1 AQDSEVQRLEAQKA
15 ALQRDMDAQRAK
27 VLDQMAKRDRIA
39 AYQRQFAGV
48 EQVYQTA
55 LQKYDGILMASN
67 ISLPSLSVLRAA
79 EVPSSPSRPKVR
91 TSLVLGLLF
100 GIMAGLALALL
111 LELSRR
117 RVRCLDDLERN
128 TSLPVLG
135 RVGRNTVVAAS

>member
-1 AQDSEVQRLEAQKA
+1 
-15 ALQRDMDAQRAK
+15 
-27 VLDQMAKRDRIA
+27 
-39 AYQRQFAGV
+39 
-48 EQVYQTA
+48 
-55 LQKYDGILMASN
+55 MASN